1 MKKIILA
8 FALIGASFAAS
19 AADGANFGKIE
30 YNFRDYDANV
40 RNQVG
45 GSITLGREVA
55 PGIKLDGKAEFRV
68 ANGTDT
74 ISNRLEVG
82 ATYATA
88 LVGNWGAFVRGAA
101 GEKFTNGDNYTYFS
115 VEPGVTYALN
125 KDWAFSGSYRYRDAF
140 SDGKAGAETHRV
152 QVGAAYSLTQNTVL
166 TASVGRSLGDVQ
178 YNSVNVG
185 YGFKF

>member
-1 MKKIILA
+1 MKKIVLA

-30 YNFRDYDANV
+30 YNFRDYDADT
-40 RNQVG
+40 RNQSG
-45 GSITLGREVA
+45 GSIVLGREVA

-68 ANGTDT
+68 TNGSDT
-74 ISNRLEVG
+74 ISNRLEAG
-82 ATYATA
+82 ATYATPIT
-88 LVGNWGAFVRGAA
+88 GNLGVFVRGAI
-101 GEKFTNGDNYTYFS
+101 GEKFTNGDNYGYFS

-125 KDWAFSGSYRYRDAF
+125 KNWAVSGSYRYRDAF
-140 SDGKAGAETHRV
+140 NDGKAGAETHRA
-152 QVGAAYSLTQNTVL
+152 QIGAAYALTQNTVL

-178 YNSVNVG
+178 YNAFNVG